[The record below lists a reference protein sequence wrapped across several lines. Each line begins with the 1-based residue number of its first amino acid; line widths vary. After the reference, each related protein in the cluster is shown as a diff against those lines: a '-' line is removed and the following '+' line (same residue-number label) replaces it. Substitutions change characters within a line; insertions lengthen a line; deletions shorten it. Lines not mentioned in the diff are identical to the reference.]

1 MDRVKE
7 IRSEKRV
14 PEKDSEYRFLFEQGT
29 TYYNNIMVKQFAFL
43 PVAKMQQFPKRESFF
58 SRSSRSSSKASN
70 FSIQEDVNDAGDLML
85 EIEQEFEKMFK
96 W

>member
-1 MDRVKE
+1 MCEKSMDRVKE

-14 PEKDSEYRFLFEQGT
+14 PDQDSEYRFLFEQGT

-58 SRSSRSSSKASN
+58 SRSSRSSS
-70 FSIQEDVNDAGDLML
+70 
-85 EIEQEFEKMFK
+85 
-96 W
+96 